1 VNAVPR
7 IKIRLSGPL
16 RVEKVDGTDIT
27 PRGKRAKA
35 LIALLALAKSGLRS
49 RKWIQDKLWSERDEE
64 QGAASLRQEL
74 SGLRRHFRLLGVEP
88 ISADREIVRLDLSA
102 VIIDL
107 ADSSPDSPTQ
117 ELLEGLDLGD
127 PEFEDWLREE
137 RQVRRDAADRGASA
151 GGAVPLLVREP
162 VADSSPSPLSRPC
175 IGLHGDFPAE
185 LDPEV
190 SSIGNLFLD
199 MAARN
204 FLNVGAVD
212 LIDLRIDRPP
222 ATRPGASTGP
232 DWILHMKPAKL
243 AGGANLSVQLHRV
256 EDGHVL
262 WSQTRRFGDGE
273 LASPEQVD
281 LGAFVNDSVFA
292 TLDQIVRPA
301 WPYNETRHEAS
312 RLAIGAIYQI
322 FRLTDAD
329 IDAAEKMLLRAYD
342 LEPKSSYLGW
352 LLFINATRLGERRVG
367 HSGAFLEQVRDYA
380 RRAEET
386 DPYNPITLAL
396 TAHAY
401 SFILRDYHYALD
413 LADRAVAANPTLAIA
428 RDLRALTLG
437 YLGDVERGYKDAVIA
452 RKLGGPPPYRYCI
465 DTTCCILSTLRG
477 RFDEG
482 IGHGRRVLA
491 QQPNYLPALR
501 YTASCQGY
509 MGRGQEAYD
518 TLQRIR
524 ELEPDFSLELL
535 HDRDYPIAGVLGTSV
550 IERGLSRVGLMAHPN

>member
-1 VNAVPR
+1 MNAVPR
-7 IKIRLSGPL
+7 MKIRLSGPL
-16 RVEKVDGTDIT
+16 RIENVDGTDIT

-35 LIALLALAKSGLRS
+35 LIALLALAKTGVRS

-74 SGLRRHFRLLGVEP
+74 SGLRRHFRSLGVEP

-102 VIIDL
+102 VVIELSDG
-107 ADSSPDSPTQ
+107 SPKGPTQ

-137 RQVRRDAADRGASA
+137 RQFWRDSTDHGPGAGRAATI
-151 GGAVPLLVREP
+151 LVRAP
-162 VADSSPSPLSRPC
+162 SADSPPSPLARPC

-190 SSIGNLFLD
+190 CTVGNLFLD

-204 FLNVGAVD
+204 FLNVDAVD
-212 LIDLRIDRPP
+212 LIDLRIDRSPD
-222 ATRPGASTGP
+222 TGPGAASGP
-232 DWILHMKPAKL
+232 DWILHIKPAKV
-243 AGGANLSVQLHRV
+243 AGAANLSVQLHRV

-262 WSQTRRFGDGE
+262 WSQTRRLGDAE

-292 TLDQIVRPA
+292 TLDQIVRPT
-301 WPYNETRHEAS
+301 WPYNESRHEAS

-329 IDAAEKMLLRAYD
+329 IDAAEAMLLRAYE

-352 LLFINATRLGERRVG
+352 LLFISATRLGERRVG
-367 HSGAFLEQVRDYA
+367 HSGAFYDQVHDYA
-380 RRAEET
+380 RRAEES

-401 SFILRDYHYALD
+401 SFILRDYQYALD
-413 LADRAVAANPTLAIA
+413 LADRAVAANPSLAIA

-437 YLGDVERGYKDAVIA
+437 YLGEVERGYEDAVIA

-509 MGRGQEAYD
+509 LGRDQEAYG

-535 HDRDYPIAGVLGTSV
+535 HDRDYPIAGVLGTTV
-550 IERGLSRVGLMAHPN
+550 IERGLSRVGLVAHPN